1 MFLHSLHYFPNVV
14 LTALETK
21 SFIFTPA
28 LQANILLF
36 WVFFFFYS
44 TWKTSSTHLGKL
56 PKTENPSNNKKI
68 KNLKLW
74 FGPVRVLVYHYLIVP
89 ESPGWVFSYHCAYSV
104 LCLLSVTSQLPEKKF
119 SASTSS
125 ISKHVALHC
134 LSLNILTAIFLYLRH
149 LSWPG
154 WL

>member
-28 LQANILLF
+28 LEANILL
-36 WVFFFFYS
+36 VFFFYS

-68 KNLKLW
+68 KKLKLW

-89 ESPGWVFSYHCAYSV
+89 ESPGWVFSYHCATVCSAYCQSPH
-104 LCLLSVTSQLPEKKF
+104 SFSKKKKF
-119 SASTSS
+119 SAWTSS

-134 LSLNILTAIFLYLRH
+134 HSLNILTAIFLYLRH
-149 LSWPG
+149 LCWPG